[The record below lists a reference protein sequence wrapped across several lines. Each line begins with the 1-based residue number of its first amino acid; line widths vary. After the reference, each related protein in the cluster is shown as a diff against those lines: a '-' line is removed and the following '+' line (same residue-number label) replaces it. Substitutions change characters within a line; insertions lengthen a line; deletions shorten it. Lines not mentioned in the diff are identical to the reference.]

1 MTRNRRTLHEAEL
14 EHRGWLGGSL
24 LLLLLLVAGMGAPR
38 NWWSPSLELSF
49 RTYSAARLKPGMPVM
64 ISGYPVGRVQRI
76 RLLNDAQVQ
85 VTLEIAASRQALVG
99 RRSRVTVTQ
108 DGLINRPYIAISPD
122 LSALGHRDPISSG
135 DTLIFES
142 SPDIATLIKEV
153 ASTRVPLQQ
162 MLTRAGALMERR
174 VPHSLDQLDRTLGSG
189 ERLANLLE
197 REVAQGSGS
206 LKGRVARATDNL
218 ETTLTTTA
226 RPQSKG
232 TFVFTGEPAFAAILS
247 LGGVDLANVA
257 NNHALDFGTKGAEET
272 VQAVEAA
279 GMRAFGDRLVDVRT
293 IRGLELV
300 NLGYVGGATD
310 TEPRVRAD
318 VAKHKRDGNV
328 VLVSF
333 HWGAEGVHVPNDEQV
348 RVGRAAIDAGADVVI
363 GHHPHVIQGIDD
375 YKGRKIVYS
384 LGNFVF
390 GGNGHPADTDA
401 VLFQQAFAKGP
412 DGKAGPVANTARVVP
427 VKLGGPAEAFRPT
440 LLQGAEKDRV
450 LARVDEYSRALRRPG
465 K

>member
-1 MTRNRRTLHEAEL
+1 MARRRPLDL
-14 EHRGWLGGSL
+14 EHWALLGGGATL
-24 LLLLLLVAGMGAPR
+24 LALLVLAMGTPR
-38 NWWSPSLELSF
+38 NWWSRNLQLNF
-49 RTYSAARLKPGMPVM
+49 RTYSAAGLQEGMAVK

-206 LKGRVARATDNL
+206 LQGRVARATDNL
-218 ETTLTTTA
+218 ETTLTTLQGTLVEIQSLA
-226 RPQSKG
+226 RSSN
-232 TFVFTGEPAFAAILS
+232 S
-247 LGGVDLANVA
+247 LL
-257 NNHALDFGTKGAEET
+257 
-272 VQAVEAA
+272 
-279 GMRAFGDRLVDVRT
+279 
-293 IRGLELV
+293 
-300 NLGYVGGATD
+300 
-310 TEPRVRAD
+310 
-318 VAKHKRDGNV
+318 
-328 VLVSF
+328 
-333 HWGAEGVHVPNDEQV
+333 
-348 RVGRAAIDAGADVVI
+348 
-363 GHHPHVIQGIDD
+363 QGI
-375 YKGRKIVYS
+375 RRSWLIQ
-384 LGNFVF
+384 LLE
-390 GGNGHPADTDA
+390 PADTPPLNPA
-401 VLFQQAFAKGP
+401 PPSPGTPAKP
-412 DGKAGPVANTARVVP
+412 AAGCP
-427 VKLGGPAEAFRPT
+427 GGAPCR
-440 LLQGAEKDRV
+440 D
-450 LARVDEYSRALRRPG
+450 
-465 K
+465 

>member
-1 MTRNRRTLHEAEL
+1 MARRRPLDL
-14 EHRGWLGGSL
+14 EHWALLGGGATL
-24 LLLLLLVAGMGAPR
+24 LALLVLAMGTPR
-38 NWWSPSLELSF
+38 NWWSRNLQLNF
-49 RTYSAARLKPGMPVM
+49 RTYSAAGLQEGMAVK

-218 ETTLTTTA
+218 ETTLTTLQGTLVEIQSLA
-226 RPQSKG
+226 RSSN
-232 TFVFTGEPAFAAILS
+232 S
-247 LGGVDLANVA
+247 LL
-257 NNHALDFGTKGAEET
+257 
-272 VQAVEAA
+272 
-279 GMRAFGDRLVDVRT
+279 
-293 IRGLELV
+293 
-300 NLGYVGGATD
+300 
-310 TEPRVRAD
+310 
-318 VAKHKRDGNV
+318 
-328 VLVSF
+328 
-333 HWGAEGVHVPNDEQV
+333 
-348 RVGRAAIDAGADVVI
+348 
-363 GHHPHVIQGIDD
+363 QGI
-375 YKGRKIVYS
+375 RRSWLIQ
-384 LGNFVF
+384 LLE
-390 GGNGHPADTDA
+390 PADTPPLNPA
-401 VLFQQAFAKGP
+401 PPSPGTPAKP
-412 DGKAGPVANTARVVP
+412 AAGCP
-427 VKLGGPAEAFRPT
+427 GGAPCR
-440 LLQGAEKDRV
+440 D
-450 LARVDEYSRALRRPG
+450 
-465 K
+465 

>member
-1 MTRNRRTLHEAEL
+1 MARSRPFDL
-14 EHRGWLGGSL
+14 EHWTLLGGAASL
-24 LLLLLLVAGMGAPR
+24 LVLLVLAVGTPR
-38 NWWSPSLELSF
+38 NWWSRNLQLNF
-49 RTYSAARLKPGMPVM
+49 RTYSAAGLQEGMAVK
-64 ISGYPVGRVQRI
+64 ISGFPVGRVQRI

-218 ETTLTTTA
+218 ETTLTTLQGTLVEIQSLA
-226 RPQSKG
+226 RSSN
-232 TFVFTGEPAFAAILS
+232 S
-247 LGGVDLANVA
+247 LL
-257 NNHALDFGTKGAEET
+257 
-272 VQAVEAA
+272 
-279 GMRAFGDRLVDVRT
+279 
-293 IRGLELV
+293 
-300 NLGYVGGATD
+300 
-310 TEPRVRAD
+310 
-318 VAKHKRDGNV
+318 
-328 VLVSF
+328 
-333 HWGAEGVHVPNDEQV
+333 
-348 RVGRAAIDAGADVVI
+348 
-363 GHHPHVIQGIDD
+363 QGI
-375 YKGRKIVYS
+375 RRSWLIQ
-384 LGNFVF
+384 LLE
-390 GGNGHPADTDA
+390 PADTPPLNPA
-401 VLFQQAFAKGP
+401 PPSPGTPAKP
-412 DGKAGPVANTARVVP
+412 AAGCP
-427 VKLGGPAEAFRPT
+427 GGAPCR
-440 LLQGAEKDRV
+440 D
-450 LARVDEYSRALRRPG
+450 
-465 K
+465 

>member
-1 MTRNRRTLHEAEL
+1 MARSRPFDL
-14 EHRGWLGGSL
+14 EHWTLLGGAASL
-24 LLLLLLVAGMGAPR
+24 LVLLVLAVGTPR
-38 NWWSPSLELSF
+38 NWWSRNLQLNF
-49 RTYSAARLKPGMPVM
+49 RTYSAAGLQEGMAVK

-218 ETTLTTTA
+218 ETTLTTLQGTLVEIQSLA
-226 RPQSKG
+226 RSSN
-232 TFVFTGEPAFAAILS
+232 S
-247 LGGVDLANVA
+247 LL
-257 NNHALDFGTKGAEET
+257 
-272 VQAVEAA
+272 
-279 GMRAFGDRLVDVRT
+279 
-293 IRGLELV
+293 
-300 NLGYVGGATD
+300 
-310 TEPRVRAD
+310 
-318 VAKHKRDGNV
+318 
-328 VLVSF
+328 
-333 HWGAEGVHVPNDEQV
+333 
-348 RVGRAAIDAGADVVI
+348 
-363 GHHPHVIQGIDD
+363 QGI
-375 YKGRKIVYS
+375 RRSWLIQ
-384 LGNFVF
+384 LLE
-390 GGNGHPADTDA
+390 PADTPPLNPA
-401 VLFQQAFAKGP
+401 PPSPGTPAKP
-412 DGKAGPVANTARVVP
+412 AAGCP
-427 VKLGGPAEAFRPT
+427 GGAPCR
-440 LLQGAEKDRV
+440 D
-450 LARVDEYSRALRRPG
+450 
-465 K
+465 

>member
-1 MTRNRRTLHEAEL
+1 MARRRPLDL
-14 EHRGWLGGSL
+14 EHWALLGGGATL
-24 LLLLLLVAGMGAPR
+24 LALLVLAMGTPR
-38 NWWSPSLELSF
+38 NWWSRNLQLNF
-49 RTYSAARLKPGMPVM
+49 RTYSAAGLQEGMAVK

-218 ETTLTTTA
+218 ETTLTTLQGTLVEIQSLA
-226 RPQSKG
+226 RSSN
-232 TFVFTGEPAFAAILS
+232 S
-247 LGGVDLANVA
+247 LL
-257 NNHALDFGTKGAEET
+257 
-272 VQAVEAA
+272 
-279 GMRAFGDRLVDVRT
+279 
-293 IRGLELV
+293 
-300 NLGYVGGATD
+300 
-310 TEPRVRAD
+310 
-318 VAKHKRDGNV
+318 
-328 VLVSF
+328 
-333 HWGAEGVHVPNDEQV
+333 
-348 RVGRAAIDAGADVVI
+348 
-363 GHHPHVIQGIDD
+363 QGI
-375 YKGRKIVYS
+375 RRSWLIQ
-384 LGNFVF
+384 LLE
-390 GGNGHPADTDA
+390 PADTPPLNPA
-401 VLFQQAFAKGP
+401 PPSPGTRAKP
-412 DGKAGPVANTARVVP
+412 AAGCP
-427 VKLGGPAEAFRPT
+427 GGAPCR
-440 LLQGAEKDRV
+440 D
-450 LARVDEYSRALRRPG
+450 
-465 K
+465 

>member
-1 MTRNRRTLHEAEL
+1 MARRRPLDL
-14 EHRGWLGGSL
+14 EHWALLGGGATL
-24 LLLLLLVAGMGAPR
+24 LALLVLAMGTPR
-38 NWWSPSLELSF
+38 NWWSRNLQLNF
-49 RTYSAARLKPGMPVM
+49 RTYSAAGLQEGMAVK

-218 ETTLTTTA
+218 ETTLTTLQGTLVEIQSLA
-226 RPQSKG
+226 RS
-232 TFVFTGEPAFAAILS
+232 S
-247 LGGVDLANVA
+247 N
-257 NNHALDFGTKGAEET
+257 
-272 VQAVEAA
+272 
-279 GMRAFGDRLVDVRT
+279 
-293 IRGLELV
+293 
-300 NLGYVGGATD
+300 
-310 TEPRVRAD
+310 
-318 VAKHKRDGNV
+318 
-328 VLVSF
+328 S
-333 HWGAEGVHVPNDEQV
+333 
-348 RVGRAAIDAGADVVI
+348 
-363 GHHPHVIQGIDD
+363 
-375 YKGRKIVYS
+375 
-384 LGNFVF
+384 
-390 GGNGHPADTDA
+390 
-401 VLFQQAFAKGP
+401 
-412 DGKAGPVANTARVVP
+412 
-427 VKLGGPAEAFRPT
+427 
-440 LLQGAEKDRV
+440 LLQGI
-450 LARVDEYSRALRRPG
+450 RRSWLMQLLEPAGTPPLSPAPPSPG
-465 K
+465 TPAKPAAGCPGGAPCRD